1 MPRPSR
7 PTVAALAVGLSCM
20 LGAIAPSLASAENIQ
35 RCDLEANGQ
44 AGGHRNVTA
53 LNIHGGGLDDGT
65 ITEWSFV
72 GQVFGDGAVDL
83 DLFKPG
89 FETHPGIAGQFP
101 YAPSEGFHFE
111 RVHVPANIPVTA
123 GEGIGVTVTAPGNVV
138 GQEENIAAVEC
149 RSGDSAASGSYIDL
163 WEAPFHEGLVPNE
176 EGAGELEFSARI
188 TYDEPAITSVE
199 PESGPAAGGTVVTI
213 HGEHLANAQ
222 VDFPEGA
229 TKVPGQTPESEDTEL
244 KVITPEAVTG
254 APAGGSLYA
263 AGGMVN
269 FNYAYTGTP
278 RSRTP
283 QIVLEPVTNITETS
297 AQLNATVNVEGLVG
311 ACEFGIPELEEEE
324 VELECEP
331 ALVPFS
337 EAPQSV
343 SAQVT
348 GLKPGTTYHYFLE
361 AFSKYLERSGHAR
374 LDGATTFKT
383 LGIGEKSEEEKAK
396 EAEKT
401 KEQEKTQEPAKE
413 LSGMAPAPTNT
424 TNTIAPTPF
433 PITPPKGLV
442 ATIPVVGLRGGGSAT
457 ATPAGVV
464 PVKVSC
470 PAGETSCIGSITLT
484 IPTAGSASAGR
495 EAKAKKKPPLT
506 LATGSFTVAGGKTA
520 TVQLH
525 LSSKGKAL
533 LKHSH
538 TLHASATI
546 VAHDSSGATHTTKTT
561 ITIHAAKPAH
571 GH

>member
-1 MPRPSR
+1 LALLLICGL
-7 PTVAALAVGLSCM
+7 AAAF
-20 LGAIAPSLASAENIQ
+20 PSLASAANIG

-53 LNIHGGGLDDGT
+53 LNIHGGGLDDGM
-65 ITEWSFV
+65 ITEWSYV
-72 GQVFGDGAVDL
+72 GKRFGDGTVDL

-89 FETHPGIAGQFP
+89 FETHPALAGAFP
-101 YAPSEGFHFE
+101 DTTSEKFNFE
-111 RVHVPANIPVTA
+111 IRHVPANISVTA
-123 GEGIGVTVTAPGNVV
+123 GEGIGVTVTADGDVV
-138 GQEENIAAVEC
+138 DQEENVANVEC

-188 TYDEPAITSVE
+188 TYKEPEITSVE

-213 HGEHLANAQ
+213 HGKHLANAQ

-244 KVITPEAVTG
+244 KVITPEAVTDAPAELELSTFFGSSVLKHKFTYEG
-254 APAGGSLYA
+254 AP
-263 AGGMVN
+263 
-269 FNYAYTGTP
+269 
-278 RSRTP
+278 RDRTP
-283 QIVLEPVTNITETS
+283 QLTLGPVTNITQTS

-311 ACEFGIPELEEEE
+311 ACEFGIPELEQEEE

-331 ALVPFS
+331 PLVPFG

-348 GLKPGTTYHYFLE
+348 GLKPGTPYHYFLE
-361 AFSKYLERSGHAR
+361 AFTKYLARSGNAR

-396 EAEKT
+396 EAEKA
-401 KEQEKTQEPAKE
+401 KELAKE
-413 LSGMAPAPTNT
+413 LSGTAPAPINITP
-424 TNTIAPTPF
+424 TIAPTLIPV
-433 PITPPKGLV
+433 IPPKGLV
-442 ATIPVVGLRGGGSAT
+442 ATIPVVGLVGGGSAT

-470 PAGETSCIGSITLT
+470 PAGESSCIGSITLT
-484 IPTAGSASAGR
+484 TIGAVGASTAH
-495 EAKAKKKPPLT
+495 ETKAKKKPALT

-533 LKHSH
+533 LKHSD

-561 ITIHAAKPAH
+561 ITIHAAKTKH
-571 GH
+571 GG